1 MVDNLNNS
9 EEENNV
15 NPSPEAPPRPPKR
28 NRGLPEW
35 AQIQADISESV
46 TEEEPT
52 VAQPEPPK
60 AKNPF
65 ANRPNNS
72 SPFSTPVQQPAPQK
86 PSTPVH
92 GAPKPQSMPV
102 PTPKPEGKPAR
113 PNQPQPTVAV
123 PTTPA
128 PEPTTPTTQTPVS
141 TPLLKPT
148 IEPEYNEK
156 PGFPQAESVIEEEPA
171 FFEESESVTEEPV
184 DMSRFIE
191 ETPVVEPKPK
201 KQRFKKT
208 PISNI
213 DLEGRSTGQPA
224 NWEPDLTKKQNRKR
238 KNAGGRWKIL
248 LVRYSVFGVMAF
260 IVVLG
265 VVRLVTPIPVGD
277 IASQVQLSLGYNG
290 FPIAK
295 GQQMGARFTVAYL
308 EYNIETRDQRE
319 KELTGFLAPNAV
331 SDFIKVNSEIPE
343 YSQTVIDG
351 PYLVGP
357 ADLIDSKRVAFT
369 YVALVAN
376 SLTGTEDAEGN
387 IIQPKW
393 VYLEVPMGA
402 DEDRNVAVVGA
413 PAFVP
418 APEKADKIKELPFV
432 VDEKSTEQA
441 RDTITD
447 YLNAWAASTPET
459 PVPSQYLR
467 KNESSYAAQVGL
479 NGRVTVSGKP
489 SFAIEALETEPA
501 EGETP
506 KRNAVV
512 VVTWK
517 TTEGVSYSQKY
528 RLTLMYIDQYWYV
541 LDIKGGIYNAI

>member
-1 MVDNLNNS
+1 MTDNLNNS

-46 TEEEPT
+46 AEEPT
-52 VAQPEPPK
+52 VVQPETPK

-65 ANRPNNS
+65 GSR
-72 SPFSTPVQQPAPQK
+72 TPVNTPQPQQPVQPAP
-86 PSTPVH
+86 PTPVP
-92 GAPKPQSMPV
+92 ANPKPQSMPV
-102 PTPKPEGKPAR
+102 PTPTPKAEGKPAR
-113 PNQPQPTVAV
+113 PSKPQPSVAV
-123 PTTPA
+123 PTTPQQ
-128 PEPTTPTTQTPVS
+128 TPTPVE

-148 IEPEYNEK
+148 VEPEYREK
-156 PGFPQAESVIEEEPA
+156 PGFPQAEPAVEEPA
-171 FFEESESVTEEPV
+171 FFETEETLEETV

-191 ETPVVEPKPK
+191 EPPVAEPKPK

-208 PISNI
+208 VISDI

-224 NWEPDLTKKQNRKR
+224 GWEPDLTKKQNRKR

-265 VVRLVTPIPVGD
+265 VVRLVTPIPVAD

-295 GQQMGARFTVAYL
+295 GQQMAARFTVAYL
-308 EYNIETRDQRE
+308 EYNVENREQRE
-319 KELTGFLAPNAV
+319 QQLVGFLAPNAV
-331 SDFIKVNSEIPE
+331 SDFIKVNSEIPD
-343 YSQTVIDG
+343 YSQVVIDG

-387 IIQPKW
+387 IIPPKW

-402 DEDRNVAVVGA
+402 DENRNVAVVGA

-418 APEKADKIKELPFV
+418 APEKAEKIAELPFV
-432 VDEKSTEQA
+432 IDEKATEQA
-441 RDTITD
+441 RDTIVD
-447 YLNAWAASTPET
+447 YLNAWAAANPEA

-467 KNESSYAAQVGL
+467 KDESTYEAQVGL
-479 NGRVTVSGKP
+479 NGRVTVTGKP
-489 SFAIEALETEPA
+489 AFAIEALETEVT

-506 KRNAVV
+506 KRNAVA

-517 TTEGVSYSQKY
+517 TTEGVTYSQKY